1 MVLLQQGMDRVHH
14 SDRAFVAA
22 DDDCHTWAW
31 FEIGWLIDHSIKIS
45 HSAVRRSNF
54 ANNLFASFCDN
65 RRLIINVG
73 GPNNASDNI
82 MPNSAR
88 KQIARWAT
96 FSSG

>member
-1 MVLLQQGMDRVHH
+1 MLLRDPPQNPFATGSCTAVIISSHR
-14 SDRAFVAA
+14 RTVA
-22 DDDCHTWAW
+22 
-31 FEIGWLIDHSIKIS
+31 K
-45 HSAVRRSNF
+45 
-54 ANNLFASFCDN
+54 NNLFASFCDN
-65 RRLIINVG
+65 WRRIINVG